1 MSALETLIEKLEEF
15 IRKYYANEL
24 LKGAIYAVGLG
35 VLFFLGIV
43 TLQYLGDFQTT
54 GRAILFYSFLV
65 GALFILVNNIL
76 MPISR
81 MYNLTKRMT
90 YEEAARIVGDRFSDV
105 NDKILNTLQLCKNN
119 ATVSQQQLDLVT
131 ASIQQRIRLLKP
143 IPFSQAVN
151 FSENKRH
158 LKFLAAPVF
167 LFLGVYVVN
176 SDIITSGTDSLIHYN
191 QTTEK
196 ELPFEM
202 IVSNDELSV
211 LQQEDFELTVTIKEK
226 KYVPDEVYIVVE
238 GKSHKMKKKG
248 KKEFSYTFRNVQQ
261 NQLFYFTAQDVTS
274 TNYELTTIP
283 KPSIVSFDLWLDYPA
298 YTGLKDEQL
307 SNLGDVVVPEGTSIK
322 WVFTTK
328 NTKNIQLRMGDSI
341 HTLTSKGLNI
351 FQRDQRVMSGFD
363 YTVITSNEF
372 AVGKDSISYAI
383 AVTKD
388 AFPTIDVE
396 QTTDS
401 INNRLFYFSGKLTD
415 DYGFSKLTFHHKIS
429 TADGIQKDLAA
440 RPLPVTKTFNRDQFF
455 HFFDMSQ
462 LSLEPGDKVEYFF
475 QIWDND
481 GVNGAKSSR
490 SEARIFKAP
499 TLQELADKADQSGEK
514 IKDDLQKSLD
524 EAERLKKELEEIK
537 KNLYNKDKPDWQDK
551 NRMEQFLENQQSLQ
565 QNLQKMQ
572 QENIK
577 SQQEKNQF
585 NQMSQEILDKQQLLN
600 ELFDELMNDEMK
612 KLYEELQKMM
622 EQMNKNQL
630 INQMEKIE
638 MSQDQLSKEL
648 DRALEQFKQL
658 QMDEKLQSIA
668 DQLKDLSERQEELS
682 EDTKDKEKSNFDLNK
697 EQDRLKEDFEKLRD
711 QLDDLHEL
719 NESLERKR
727 DLEKTDELEQK
738 IADEMKKSSEELGE
752 NKNKKA
758 AESQKNAADNM
769 DQLAQAME
777 DMKTKDQEQQQEE
790 DLDALRQLLE
800 NLINFSI
807 DQEEVMT
814 QFRTTATNDPKYVKL
829 GQQQRK
835 LKDDAKMLEDSL
847 FAISKRVMQLGPFIN
862 KEVAEMNHN
871 ITKSLKFITERQT
884 EMVMANQQYVMTSVN
899 NLALLFDEAMKQM
912 QEQMMNSK
920 PGSGSCSK
928 PGGKGK
934 PSPGGQMSMQQ
945 MQEQMQKQLEKM
957 KEMMEKGQN
966 PGGKQDG
973 GKGEDGKTPGQSGL
987 PGQGGQ
993 GNMPGM
999 SQQLAEMA
1007 AQQAAMRQK
1016 IQEMMQE
1023 LNKDGSGAGNG
1034 LKEIIKDMEKIEE
1047 DLVNKR
1053 VNAQTMNRQKEIMT
1067 RLLEHEKAQREQEY
1081 DEKRK
1086 SNEAKEYEI
1095 SNPSKFLE
1103 YKLKKEKEMELL
1115 KTIPPS
1121 LKPYYKNKVNEY
1133 FELLND

>member
-1 MSALETLIEKLEEF
+1 MSALDTLIQKLEEF

-24 LKGAIYAVGLG
+24 LKGAIYTIGLG
-35 VLFFLGIV
+35 GLFFLGIV
-43 TLQYLGDFQTT
+43 LLQYLGEFETT

-65 GALFILVNNIL
+65 GGFFILVNNIL
-76 MPISR
+76 MPLSR
-81 MYNLTKRMT
+81 MFNITKRMT
-90 YEEAARIVGDRFSDV
+90 YEEAARIVGDRFSEI
-105 NDKILNTLQLCKNN
+105 NDKVLNTLQLCKNN
-119 ATVSQQQLDLVT
+119 ATISQHQLDLVT

-151 FSENKRH
+151 FNENKRH
-158 LKFLAAPVF
+158 LKFLAIPAF
-167 LFLGVYVVN
+167 LFLSIFFYDSN
-176 SDIITSGTDSLIHYN
+176 IITSGTDSLIHYN
-191 QTTEK
+191 QTVVK
-196 ELPFEM
+196 DVPFEL
-202 IVSNDELSV
+202 IIANEELSV
-211 LQQEDFELTVTIKEK
+211 LQQEDFELIVTIKEK
-226 KYVPDEVYIVVE
+226 KFVPDEVYIVIE
-238 GKSHKMKKKG
+238 GKSHKMKKNG
-248 KKEFSYTFRNVQQ
+248 KKEYSYTFRNVQQ
-261 NQLFYFTAQDVTS
+261 NQVFYVTS
-274 TNYELTTIP
+274 QAVTSDNFELTTLP
-283 KPSIVSFDLWLDYPA
+283 KPSILSFDLWIDYPN
-298 YTGLKDEQL
+298 YTGLKDEKL
-307 SNLGDVVVPEGTSIK
+307 TNLGDVVVPEGTKLK
-322 WVFTTK
+322 WVFNTK
-328 NTKNIQLRMGDSI
+328 NTKTIQLRLGDTL
-341 HTLTSKGLNI
+341 HTLSAKGLNL
-351 FQRDQRVMSGFD
+351 FVKEEQFFNGVD
-363 YTVITSNEF
+363 YTVITSNEY
-372 AVGKDSISYAI
+372 AIGKDSITYAV
-383 AVTKD
+383 AVSKD
-388 AFPTIDVE
+388 AFPSIEVE
-396 QTTDS
+396 ESNDS
-401 INNRLFYFSGKLTD
+401 LNAKLLYFTGKLAD
-415 DYGFSKLTFHHKIS
+415 DYGFSKLTFHHKITS
-429 TADGIQKDLAA
+429 ADGSEKENIN
-440 RPLPVTKTFNRDQFF
+440 RPLQVTKSFNRDQFF

-462 LSLEPGDKVEYFF
+462 LPLEPGDKVEYYF
-475 QIWDND
+475 QVWDND
-481 GVNGAKSSR
+481 GINGAKSSR
-490 SEARIFKAP
+490 SVTRVFKAP
-499 TLQELADKADQSGEK
+499 TLQELADKADQSSEK
-514 IKDDLQKSLD
+514 IKDDLQKSMD
-524 EAERLKKELEEIK
+524 EAERLKRELEEIK

-551 NRMEQFLENQQSLQ
+551 NRIEQFLENQQSLQ
-565 QNLQKMQ
+565 ENLQKMQ
-572 QENIK
+572 QENMK

-585 NQMSQEILDKQQLLN
+585 NQMSQEILDKQKMLN
-600 ELFDELMNDEMK
+600 ELFDQLMNDEMK

-622 EQMNKNQL
+622 DQMNKNQL

-638 MSQDQLSKEL
+638 MSQEQLSKEL

-668 DQLKDLSERQEELS
+668 DQLKDLSERQEKLA
-682 EDTKDKEKSNFDLNK
+682 EDTKNKEKSNFDLNK

-738 IADEMKKSSEELGE
+738 IADEMKKSSEELGD

-758 AESQKNAADNM
+758 AESQKNAAEKM
-769 DQLAQAME
+769 DELAQAME
-777 DMKTKDQEQQQEE
+777 DMKTKDQQQQQEE

-871 ITKSLKFITERQT
+871 ITKSLKYITERQT

-973 GKGEDGKTPGQSGL
+973 GKGEDGKTPGQSGM

-1034 LKEIIKDMEKIEE
+1034 LKEIIKDMEKVEE
-1047 DLVNKR
+1047 DIVNKR
-1053 VNAQTMNRQKEIMT
+1053 VNVQTMNRQKEIMT